1 MYLIDLVNIYRLS
14 IPLYNLCTD
23 HYHHHHYHPLTT
35 AVDGTFVEISS
46 QTPQFTIAV
55 LRSQVSS
62 TESLAITSGYVS
74 LCKCTLPTGH
84 QRMRDEIT

>member
-46 QTPQFTIAV
+46 QTPQFTMAV
-55 LRSQVSS
+55 LRFQVSS

-74 LCKCTLPTGH
+74 LC
-84 QRMRDEIT
+84 E

>member
-14 IPLYNLCTD
+14 IPLYSLCTD
-23 HYHHHHYHPLTT
+23 HYHHHHYLPLTT

-46 QTPQFTIAV
+46 QTPQFTMAV

-74 LCKCTLPTGH
+74 LCECTLPTGH